1 MNVNEF
7 KLAHGMGN
15 FTRGQKKQ
23 RPAPNAGLACEVE
36 GCDVTECSGW
46 FAKGRCC
53 SKTDCKEKMGVKGVR
68 GAADGIRKPR
78 PKKEKRVL
86 TDVTNGSTPVLSAA
100 AAQLW
105 QQGARSNK
113 EMDAVRKAAEARA
126 EEKWNKYAQA
136 CAEFFLD
143 ALALENGIED
153 VSEEADRKLIIEYEE
168 KLGRRFP
175 RRPAA
180 EVAPAPPAAP

>member
-1 MNVNEF
+1 MGTF
-7 KLAHGMGN
+7 K
-15 FTRGQKKQ
+15 RGQKKQ
-23 RPAPNAGLACEVE
+23 RPAPNAGLPCEVE
-36 GCDVTECSGW
+36 GCEVTECSGW

-53 SKTDCKEKMGVKGVR
+53 SKTDCKAKMGVKGTR

-78 PKKEKRVL
+78 PKKVL
-86 TDVTNGSTPVLSAA
+86 TDVTNGSTMSQA

-113 EMDAVRKAAEARA
+113 EMDAVRKSAEARA
-126 EEKWNKYAQA
+126 EAKWDQYAKA

-143 ALALENGIED
+143 ALALENSIDE
-153 VSEEADRKLIIEYEE
+153 VSDEADRQLIIEYEE

-175 RRPAA
+175 RRPVAG
-180 EVAPAPPAAP
+180 VAPAPPAAP